1 MKIELTVPWTVQGVR
16 IACAALTTLNRL
28 IMRAVPV
35 LTGGKRVPPL
45 YKARVRYRRQRG
57 RERFLPC
64 IVVMARRSG
73 DCDQLACWRAAEL
86 QEAGIKARA
95 VPYRVNART
104 MHVIVVHPDGRRE
117 DPSKLLGMKGKA

>member
-16 IACAALTTLNRL
+16 VACAALTTLNRL
-28 IMRAVPV
+28 IMRAVPQ

-45 YKARVRYRRQRG
+45 YKSGVRYVRQYG
-57 RERFLPC
+57 RERFQPC
-64 IVVMARRSG
+64 LNVMERRGG

-86 QEAGIKARA
+86 QERGIKARA

-104 MHVIVVHPDGRRE
+104 MHVIVIYPDGRRE
-117 DPSKLLGMKGKA
+117 DPSKRLGMKGKA